1 MVHVSSDDSTEGNRM
16 KVRKARDKVLD
27 VEIVLKMSA
36 EILQTAM

>member
-1 MVHVSSDDSTEGNRM
+1 MVHVSSDDSTEGNGK

-27 VEIVLKMSA
+27 VEIVLKMST